1 VAGAHNAG
9 GAWAVQ
15 VGAFA
20 SPDQARSAAQTA
32 QSSVGGRVAVT
43 SVQVGRSTLFRARVL
58 GLNQGHAQQACD
70 RLRAAAAARCCR
82 PTRRGDPHKTASQ
95 FCGGPGL
102 TSPSKPLRSFV
113 GTPLL
118 GPGLALMRH
127 VGEAKPRRRPG
138 PRAHREAVRP
148 VGRCPLPA
156 GF

>member
-1 VAGAHNAG
+1 VPPAARGFGLIPSATAGTLPAGFRAPPAIAGAQNAG

-70 RLRAAAAARCCR
+70 RLRA
-82 PTRRGDPHKTASQ
+82 RGGCTV
-95 FCGGPGL
+95 L
-102 TSPSKPLRSFV
+102 SPDAQ
-113 GTPLL
+113 G
-118 GPGLALMRH
+118 
-127 VGEAKPRRRPG
+127 
-138 PRAHREAVRP
+138 
-148 VGRCPLPA
+148 
-156 GF
+156 